1 MLKFVAGRFLVSL
14 AVAFTISFVTFFFLN
29 IFTDPAQAVAGEE
42 ALFEEIEQIRTQYG
56 FDRPI
61 LTRYFEWLGGIFTGD
76 FGVSYYWNKP
86 VGTLLLER
94 APQTIKLALMSVSV
108 TIMVAIPLG
117 IFAALNPNSI
127 IDRFALSVAVSAQ
140 AIPNFWL
147 GLILIIIFSVTFP
160 IFPVSGDKTYYH
172 FILPSLVLG
181 TSSVPPVMRLM
192 RTGLLDVINSDYIRT
207 ARSIGFSGWRL
218 VTKHA
223 LRNAVLP
230 IISVIAVQLGHKF
243 GGSLITESV
252 FAITGLG
259 RLALLSILGAD
270 IPTVQIL
277 IFVFAIT
284 FIVFNLLS
292 DILNAYLDPRL
303 RL

>member
-1 MLKFVAGRFLVSL
+1 MIKFIAGRLLVSL
-14 AVAFTISFVTFFFLN
+14 AVAFTISFVTFFLLN

-42 ALFEEIEQIRTQYG
+42 ALFEEIEQVRKQYG

-61 LTRYFEWLGGIFTGD
+61 IVRYYEWLGGIFRGD
-76 FGVSYYWNKP
+76 FGESYYWKKP
-86 VGTLLLER
+86 VGTLLIDR
-94 APQTIKLALMSVSV
+94 APQTITLALMSVGV
-108 TIMVAIPLG
+108 TILVAIPLG

-127 IDRFALSVAVSAQ
+127 IDRFALTVAVSAQ
-140 AIPNFWL
+140 AVPNFWL
-147 GLILIIIFSVTFP
+147 GLVLIIIFAVNFP
-160 IFPVSGDKTYYH
+160 IFPVSGDKSYYH
-172 FILPSLVLG
+172 FILPSIVLG

-207 ARSIGFSGWRL
+207 ARSIGFYGWRL
-218 VTKHA
+218 VIKHA
-223 LRNAVLP
+223 MRNAILP
-230 IISVIAVQLGHKF
+230 VVSVIAVQLGHKF
-243 GGSLITESV
+243 GGSLITESI
-252 FAITGLG
+252 FAINGLG

-303 RL
+303 RT

>member
-1 MLKFVAGRFLVSL
+1 MIKFIAGRLLVSL
-14 AVAFTISFVTFFFLN
+14 AVAFTISFVTFFLLN
-29 IFTDPAQAVAGEE
+29 IFTDPAQAVAGED
-42 ALFEEIEQIRTQYG
+42 ALFEEIEQVRKQYG

-61 LTRYFEWLGGIFTGD
+61 IVRYYEWLGGIFRGD
-76 FGVSYYWNKP
+76 FGESYYWKKP
-86 VGTLLLER
+86 VGTLLLDR
-94 APQTIKLALMSVSV
+94 APQTITLALMSVGV
-108 TIMVAIPLG
+108 TILVAIPLG

-127 IDRFALSVAVSAQ
+127 IDRFALTVAVSAQ
-140 AIPNFWL
+140 AVPNFWL
-147 GLILIIIFSVTFP
+147 GLVLIIIFAVNFP
-160 IFPVSGDKTYYH
+160 IFPVSGDKSYYH
-172 FILPSLVLG
+172 FILPSIVLG

-207 ARSIGFSGWRL
+207 ARSIGFYGWRL
-218 VTKHA
+218 VIKHA
-223 LRNAVLP
+223 MRNAILP
-230 IISVIAVQLGHKF
+230 VVSVIAVQLGHKF
-243 GGSLITESV
+243 GGSLITESI
-252 FAITGLG
+252 FAINGLG

-303 RL
+303 RT

>member
-1 MLKFVAGRFLVSL
+1 MSL
-14 AVAFTISFVTFFFLN
+14 AVAFTISFVTFFLLN

-42 ALFEEIEQIRTQYG
+42 ALFEEIEQVRKQYG

-61 LTRYFEWLGGIFTGD
+61 IVRYYEWLGGIFRGD
-76 FGVSYYWNKP
+76 FGESYYWKKP
-86 VGTLLLER
+86 VGTLLIDR
-94 APQTIKLALMSVSV
+94 APQTITLALMSVGV
-108 TIMVAIPLG
+108 TILVAIPLG

-127 IDRFALSVAVSAQ
+127 IDRFALTVAVSAQ
-140 AIPNFWL
+140 AVPNFWL
-147 GLILIIIFSVTFP
+147 GLVLIIIFAVNFP
-160 IFPVSGDKTYYH
+160 IFPVSGDKSYYH
-172 FILPSLVLG
+172 FILPSIVLG

-207 ARSIGFSGWRL
+207 ARSIGFYGWRL
-218 VTKHA
+218 VIKHA
-223 LRNAVLP
+223 MRNAILP
-230 IISVIAVQLGHKF
+230 VVSVIAVQLGHKF
-243 GGSLITESV
+243 GGSLITESI
-252 FAITGLG
+252 FAINGLG

-303 RL
+303 RT

>member
-1 MLKFVAGRFLVSL
+1 MSL
-14 AVAFTISFVTFFFLN
+14 AVAFTISFVTFFLLN

-42 ALFEEIEQIRTQYG
+42 ALFEEIEQVRKQYG

-61 LTRYFEWLGGIFTGD
+61 IVRYYEWLGGIFRGD
-76 FGVSYYWNKP
+76 FGESYYWKKP
-86 VGTLLLER
+86 VGTLLLDR
-94 APQTIKLALMSVSV
+94 APQTITLALMSVGV
-108 TIMVAIPLG
+108 TILVAIPLG

-127 IDRFALSVAVSAQ
+127 IDRFALTVAVSAQ
-140 AIPNFWL
+140 AVPNFWL
-147 GLILIIIFSVTFP
+147 GLVLIIIFAVNFP
-160 IFPVSGDKTYYH
+160 IFPVSGDKSYYH
-172 FILPSLVLG
+172 FILPSIVLG

-207 ARSIGFSGWRL
+207 ARSIGFYGWRL
-218 VTKHA
+218 VIKHA
-223 LRNAVLP
+223 MRNAILP
-230 IISVIAVQLGHKF
+230 VVSVIAVQLGHKF
-243 GGSLITESV
+243 GGSLITESI
-252 FAITGLG
+252 FAINGLG

-303 RL
+303 RT